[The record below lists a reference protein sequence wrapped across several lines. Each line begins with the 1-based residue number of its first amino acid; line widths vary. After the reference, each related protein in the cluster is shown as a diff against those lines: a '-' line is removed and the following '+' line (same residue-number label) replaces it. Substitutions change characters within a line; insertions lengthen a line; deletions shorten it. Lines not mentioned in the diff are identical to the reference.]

1 MATQLNDW
9 LTVDKNSGTGNA
21 EITLTASSYE
31 EFVERTASLKIQG
44 ISANAILNVRQNAM
58 IPTITLSNNHFN
70 FDYNGGKYLDT
81 TITSNVD
88 WTVKSSD
95 NWFYVSHD
103 YGSKGE
109 TVFRV
114 EVTKNEGNKRDG
126 TITFSYN
133 GEVLATLFITQYGL
147 MSFANDIMTF
157 GHLAETQQNEVL
169 INTSWYIVKDSEWFT
184 VVPSNGSDASNI
196 TVSVNQNDGAR
207 RVGSISLYT
216 TDGDFY
222 LGSITVKQAS
232 EFDSQYLWLET
243 IETDAYV
250 RTGQRSINFSFDGV
264 NWSSGNNI
272 NMNGNKIIYMYSDT
286 PTDDVSLGYSSLEL
300 YHISYGGKH
309 SIGGNAAAIGKNV
322 VGLFEDN
329 VNLVDAS
336 ELNISEIKKA
346 PYMFSG
352 CNNLKYPPK
361 TLPTTIANDFNHMFL
376 NCTSLLEAPALPAL
390 ELYNYK
396 TYNGRECLYGSMF
409 LNCTSLTTAPELPA
423 TVLGEGCYNNMFYG
437 CTNLTTAPELPA
449 TVLKQS
455 CYAGMFDKCTSLTT
469 APQLPATTLARA
481 CYKNMFLDCSSLVT
495 APQLPATTLVWECYN
510 SMFYN
515 CSSLVNPP
523 QLLATTLADSCCN
536 AMFYSC
542 ENLTTAPTLKAAKL
556 ETRCYAGMFKFCYKL
571 NYIKMLA
578 YDGLENTYGL
588 NDWVVGVQT
597 TEGTFVKHPDADLP
611 SGESGIPSNWT
622 IETATE

>member
-114 EVTKNEGNKRDG
+114 EVAKNEGNKRDG

-157 GHLAETQQNEVL
+157 GYLAEAQQNEIL
-169 INTSWYIVKDSEWFT
+169 IDSPWYIVKDGNWFT
-184 VVPSNGSDASNI
+184 VAPTNGSNVSNI

-272 NMNGNKIIYMYSDT
+272 NMNGNKIIYMYANTSTGFDYNIT
-286 PTDDVSLGYSSLEL
+286 
-300 YHISYGGKH
+300 YGRKH
-309 SIGGNAAAIGKNV
+309 SVGGNAASIGESLF
-322 VGLFEDN
+322 GLFEDN

-336 ELNISEIKKA
+336 ELDISQIKSA
-346 PYMFSG
+346 PHMFSG
-352 CNNLKYPPK
+352 CTNLKYPPK
-361 TLPTTIANDFNHMFL
+361 TLPTTITDNFNHMFSS
-376 NCTSLLEAPALPAL
+376 CTSLLEAPALPAL
-390 ELYNYK
+390 ELHNPRPF
-396 TYNGRECLYGSMF
+396 NGSSCLYGSMF
-409 LNCTSLTTAPELPA
+409 IGCTSLTTAPELPA
-423 TVLGEGCYNNMFYG
+423 TVLGEGCYASMFIR
-437 CTNLTTAPELPA
+437 CTSLTTAPQLPA
-449 TVLKQS
+449 TVLKHS
-455 CYAGMFDKCTSLTT
+455 CYWGMFQDCTSLTT
-469 APQLPATTLARA
+469 APQLPATTLAET
-481 CYKNMFLDCSSLVT
+481 CYQQMFAGTSLTT
-495 APQLPATTLVWECYN
+495 APELPATTLAKYCYVA
-510 SMFYN
+510 MFSGCEN
-515 CSSLVNPP
+515 LITAPELP
-523 QLLATTLADSCCN
+523 ATTLTQSCYSQ
-536 AMFYSC
+536 MFRSC
-542 ENLTTAPTLKAAKL
+542 TNLTTAPTLKATKL
-556 ETRCYAGMFKFCYKL
+556 ASRCYDSMFMYCSKL

-588 NDWVVGVQT
+588 DDWVDGVPS
-597 TEGTFVKHPDADLP
+597 EGTFVKHPDADLP
-611 SGESGIPSNWT
+611 RGISGIPSNWT
-622 IETATE
+622 VETATE